1 MNSLF
6 SADVCV
12 CGNEKHKNHLH
23 PCFLNGHVNMNRLHI
38 LAVCVSVKG
47 TKNTLS
53 LSILASCSISFP
65 FLYISARSI
74 GRNWKETTL
83 HIRRLTFVVVIVYWC
98 EHLPPNACGVQH
110 CGEMKKC
117 GCGEKTTRVNSGMS
131 NVNVRLG
138 VRHAEGEHY
147 GELAGS

>member
-1 MNSLF
+1 
-6 SADVCV
+6 
-12 CGNEKHKNHLH
+12 
-23 PCFLNGHVNMNRLHI
+23 MNRLHI

-53 LSILASCSISFP
+53 LSILASCCISFP
-65 FLYISARSI
+65 FLYISAGSI

-83 HIRRLTFVVVIVYWC
+83 RFRRLTSVVVIVYWC

-117 GCGEKTTRVNSGMS
+117 GCSEKTTRVNSGMS

-138 VRHAEGEHY
+138 GRHAEGEHY
-147 GELAGS
+147 CELAGS